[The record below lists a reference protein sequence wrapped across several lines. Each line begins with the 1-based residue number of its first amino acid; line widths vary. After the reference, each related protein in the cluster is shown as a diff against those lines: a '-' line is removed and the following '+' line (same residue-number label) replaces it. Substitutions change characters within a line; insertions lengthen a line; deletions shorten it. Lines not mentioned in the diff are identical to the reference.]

1 MSLLLDFKVKKVGF
15 LAKYSILSRGW
26 SFFAMILASILIVF
40 VNGPSI
46 FLYVFVIFSFSSLLH
61 GRVGVFLLAAG
72 GNYMRELTSLIF
84 F

>member
-1 MSLLLDFKVKKVGF
+1 MSLLLDFKVKKVGL

-26 SFFAMILASILIVF
+26 SFFAMIF

-46 FLYVFVIFSFSSLLH
+46 FLYVFVIFSFSLLH

>member
-26 SFFAMILASILIVF
+26 SFFAMIF

-46 FLYVFVIFSFSSLLH
+46 FLYVFVIFSFSLLH

>member
-15 LAKYSILSRGW
+15 LAKYSMLSRGW

-46 FLYVFVIFSFSSLLH
+46 FLYVFVIFSFSLLH